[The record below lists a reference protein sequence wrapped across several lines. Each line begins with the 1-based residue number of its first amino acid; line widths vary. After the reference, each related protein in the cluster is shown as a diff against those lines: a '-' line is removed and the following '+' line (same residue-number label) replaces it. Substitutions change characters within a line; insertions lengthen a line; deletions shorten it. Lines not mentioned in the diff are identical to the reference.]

1 MDLLTIKEESNE
13 ALDIIRLVQ
22 FDKIRVKVIEK
33 YYNSSFMK
41 KANISS
47 NGRSSFSI

>member
-22 FDKIRVKVIEK
+22 FDKIRVKVIENIF
-33 YYNSSFMK
+33 NSSFMK
-41 KANISS
+41 KAKH
-47 NGRSSFSI
+47 